1 MKEQIKN
8 KAQEIYPISDNA
20 ECFTAFMQGANF
32 TKKEVIEF
40 ATKWFENIDY
50 DMVYWNFE
58 NGFLK
63 EQFIRD
69 FKEVI
74 STDVLI

>member
-1 MKEQIKN
+1 MNNKIKN
-8 KAQEIYPISDNA
+8 KAQEVYPVTEKA
-20 ECFTAFMQGANF
+20 ECYTAFLQGANSA
-32 TKKEVIEF
+32 KKEVIEY
-40 ATKWFENIDY
+40 TIKWLENIDY

-63 EQFIRD
+63 ERFIRD
-69 FKEVI
+69 FKEAI